1 MCDVTLYTHYVDGIP
16 VKYAYGEPW
25 VAMALYMDDIG
36 YDTPEEAIDAWNKM
50 KKNEVP
56 AKTTPTDR

>member
-1 MCDVTLYTHYVDGIP
+1 MCDMYIHYIDGVP

-56 AKTTPTDR
+56 AKTPPTDR

>member
-1 MCDVTLYTHYVDGIP
+1 MNERSVTVTVEMYVHYVDGIP

-36 YDTPEEAIDAWNKM
+36 YDTPEEAIEAWDKL
-50 KKNEVP
+50 KEESE
-56 AKTTPTDR
+56 